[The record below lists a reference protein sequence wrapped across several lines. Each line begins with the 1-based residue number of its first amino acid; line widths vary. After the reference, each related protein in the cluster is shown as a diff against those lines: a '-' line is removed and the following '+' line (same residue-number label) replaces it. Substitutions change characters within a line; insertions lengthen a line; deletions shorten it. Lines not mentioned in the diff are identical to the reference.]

1 MEAVKRSTKEI
12 FSKVIS
18 FDSTQPAIY
27 RESSQSEIGAVAV
40 YICKAKL
47 LREFQGFANPY
58 DRLYVS
64 MVQLILNLYGVI
76 SIGKRQIQL
85 VHG

>member
-1 MEAVKRSTKEI
+1 MEAVKRSSKEI
-12 FSKVIS
+12 FSRVIS

-40 YICKAKL
+40 YIYTAKFL
-47 LREFQGFANPY
+47 KEFQGFANLY

-64 MVQLILNLYGVI
+64 MVQLILDLYGVI
-76 SIGKRQIQL
+76 SIGKLQIQL